1 MYAQQ
6 LEETRDAKTKV
17 VARTEECRLKTSTLC
32 ALLDELKT
40 TITKQLVS
48 IGNDPRLVDPLIL
61 SCLQQSADGKPF
73 AKLDGGLGTHH
84 LTVSRAQS
92 SVPVPLVTGNAEA
105 GSGVGGGGRASTVDH
120 EHASAIIVQSPS
132 NGGVGGGVGG
142 VSTPPPHS
150 GSTSPGG
157 GGNDDGGESALLET
171 NESNMVQR
179 LGMVVQRY
187 TDVIIA
193 FALWKRQR
201 GENVGDLLRERAL
214 HESKSSPGHK
224 LQGTD
229 MPSVGELGDS
239 SDDDAAGGHHDG
251 AAPKPLYRSD
261 ITRDYAQ
268 ELQHLYTRRG
278 VERARKVRDWNKAE
292 ERERV
297 DV

>member
-1 MYAQQ
+1 MG
-6 LEETRDAKTKV
+6 EGEGER
-17 VARTEECRLKTSTLC
+17 RRW
-32 ALLDELKT
+32 T
-40 TITKQLVS
+40 TNSHRRRQRGYRVMM
-48 IGNDPRLVDPLIL
+48 
-61 SCLQQSADGKPF
+61 A
-73 AKLDGGLGTHH
+73 A
-84 LTVSRAQS
+84 
-92 SVPVPLVTGNAEA
+92 
-105 GSGVGGGGRASTVDH
+105 GGGRGRAATVDH
-120 EHASAIIVQSPS
+120 AHASATIVQSPPS
-132 NGGVGGGVGG
+132 GGIGGSVGGMK
-142 VSTPPPHS
+142 TPPPYS
-150 GSTSPGG
+150 GSTSPG

-278 VERARKVRDWNKAE
+278 VDRTRKVRDWKKAA
-292 ERERV
+292 V
-297 DV
+297 